1 MSGPFKTLTRILA
14 IVGKE
19 LISVVRRPGALLSL
33 VLGPFLIMAI
43 FGLGYSGFRRP
54 LDTVVVIPPQSGLP
68 IDKDTYAKVGG
79 EGLRIVDVVP
89 DEQAAMERLARQEI
103 DVVLVAPADV
113 QTRFKSGERTPID
126 VRVNVTDP
134 VRQSYA
140 VFLARGLEAAINR
153 NVIEQAVAEGEGYA
167 IGQGV
172 AASALP
178 NIPPDVVAAPTEAQV
193 DNIAP
198 SAPTVVQ
205 FFGPAVLAL
214 ILQHMAVTL
223 IALSVVR
230 ERTSGVFELFRI
242 SPITTAELVTGK
254 LIAFGLFS
262 GAIALLTVTLLVLGF
277 GVPMLGDP
285 GWLALIVILLI
296 AASLGLGL
304 LVAAIS
310 DSEPQAV
317 QLSLLV
323 LLASV
328 FFSGFVLAIDEFS
341 EPVRSLIYA
350 LPVANGIRLM
360 GDFMFR
366 GGTVAVW
373 QIWVLAG
380 LAVGYVVG
388 AWLLLR
394 RVMARA

>member
-1 MSGPFKTLTRILA
+1 MSLFKSLTRILA

-19 LISVVRRPGALLSL
+19 LVSIIRRPGALFSL
-33 VLGPFLIMAI
+33 VLGPFLIMAM

-54 LDTVVVIPPQSGLP
+54 LATIVVVPAHSGLP
-68 IDKDTYAKVGG
+68 SDRDAYAKVAG
-79 EGLRIVDVVP
+79 EGLVIVDVVA
-89 DEQAAMERLARQEI
+89 DEQTAMERLRRQAV
-103 DVVLVAPADV
+103 DVVVVAPDGI
-113 QTRFKSGERTPID
+113 QQRFEAGQRTPID

-134 VRQSYA
+134 VQESYA
-140 VFLARGLEAAINR
+140 LFLARGLEAAINR
-153 NVIEQAVAEGEGYA
+153 SIIEEAVAQGERYA
-167 IGQGV
+167 FGRAGQAKG
-172 AASALP
+172 LL
-178 NIPPDVVAAPTEAQV
+178 PPDVVAAPTEATV
-193 DNIAP
+193 ENIAP
-198 SAPTVVQ
+198 ASPTVVQ

-223 IALSVVR
+223 IALSVMR
-230 ERTSGVFELFRI
+230 ERTSGLVELLRI
-242 SPITTAELVTGK
+242 SPISTLELVTGK
-254 LIAFGLFS
+254 LVAFGLFT
-262 GAIALLTVTLLVLGF
+262 GAVALVTVTVLIVGF
-277 GVPMLGDP
+277 KVPMLGDA

-304 LVAAIS
+304 LIAAVS
-310 DSEPQAV
+310 DSEPQTV

-350 LPVANGIRLM
+350 LPVANGIRLI

-366 GGTVAVW
+366 GGTVAAW

-380 LAVGYVVG
+380 LAVAYTGA

-394 RVMARA
+394 RLMARA

>member
-1 MSGPFKTLTRILA
+1 MNPFKPLTRILA

-19 LISVVRRPGALLSL
+19 LVSILRRPGALISL
-33 VLGPFLIMAI
+33 VLGPFLIMAL
-43 FGLGYSGFRRP
+43 FGFGYSGYRRP
-54 LDTVVVIPPQSGLP
+54 LDTIVVIPAQTTLPTDTQSYQ
-68 IDKDTYAKVGG
+68 DVAG
-79 EGLRIVDVVP
+79 EGLRIDQVTA
-89 DEQAAMERLARQEI
+89 DEASSMARLANQEV
-103 DVVLVAPADV
+103 DVVLVAPSDLEAK
-113 QTRFKSGERTPID
+113 FKAGERTEID
-126 VRVNVTDP
+126 VRVNLTDP
-134 VRQSYA
+134 VGKTYA
-140 VFLARGLEAAINR
+140 IFLARGLEAAVNR
-153 NVIEQAVAEGEGYA
+153 QIIQRAVSEGQGYA
-167 IGQGV
+167 AEQG
-172 AASALP
+172 AADAVR
-178 NIPPDVVAAPTEAQV
+178 IPPEVIAAPTEATLQ
-193 DNIAP
+193 NIAP

-230 ERTSGVFELFRI
+230 EKNSGLFELFRI

-254 LIAFGLFS
+254 LIAYGLFA
-262 GAIALLTVTLLVLGF
+262 GAVALVTIALLVLGF
-277 GVPMLGDP
+277 GVPMLAQP
-285 GWLALIVILLI
+285 GWIALIVLLLI
-296 AASLGLGL
+296 ASSLGLGL

-310 DSEPQAV
+310 DSEPQTV

-328 FFSGFVLAIDEFS
+328 FFSGFVLAINEFS

-350 LPVANGIRLM
+350 LPVASGIRLL

-373 QIWVLAG
+373 QIVLLGG
-380 LAVGYVVG
+380 LSVGYILG